1 MSGLCFAQTD
11 SPWSAPFPPLP
22 PLPFYRLCSATSQV
36 LWSCPTSHIRSLLNC
51 VLRLPNTASEFS
63 KANMGSPGSRER
75 CFRTCSRS
83 LTAQG
88 PNVSRDYDTFDV
100 AFRTVPLRRHPGIS
114 GFRGSILGPYVP
126 LSTLQPCH
134 YWHSRMTR
142 GQCGSLL
149 LPLYETFIHYTFPV
163 LTGALG
169 ASRNPDLFI

>member
-1 MSGLCFAQTD
+1 
-11 SPWSAPFPPLP
+11 
-22 PLPFYRLCSATSQV
+22 
-36 LWSCPTSHIRSLLNC
+36 
-51 VLRLPNTASEFS
+51 
-63 KANMGSPGSRER
+63 MGSPGSRER

-88 PNVSRDYDTFDV
+88 PNVSHDYDTFDI

-134 YWHSRMTR
+134 YCHSRMTR

-149 LPLYETFIHYTFPV
+149 LQLYESFIHYTFPV
-163 LTGALG
+163 LIGALG
-169 ASRNPDLFI
+169 TSRNPQPKKGLNCYKLLHQLFYRFSPCFSVFIRFEMLLKFILKMAVFFFY